1 MRPVRRILALAMLVM
16 LAACGKDFD
25 TRYAETQE
33 KVKAKEVRIDKAQAK
48 QAQKE
53 AGER

>member
-1 MRPVRRILALAMLVM
+1 MRLSAVIPLLF
-16 LAACGKDFD
+16 LAACGQDFD

-33 KVKAKEVRIDKAQAK
+33 RVKAKETRIDRAQAK